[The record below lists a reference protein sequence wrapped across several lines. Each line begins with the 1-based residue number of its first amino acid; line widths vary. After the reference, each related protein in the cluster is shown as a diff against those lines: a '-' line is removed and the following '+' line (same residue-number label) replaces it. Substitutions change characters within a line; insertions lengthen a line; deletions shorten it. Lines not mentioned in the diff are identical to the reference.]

1 MKSTELLELQ
11 ANAEKTDSKNSSTE
25 IIKRERIE
33 GTPFVAIK
41 EENKDWFITLGRY
54 KVMEG
59 FEELEE
65 LTEYIHSQTVEWEF
79 LTNVISV
86 VVHELLQ
93 EEK

>member
-11 ANAEKTDSKNSSTE
+11 ANAEKTNNKNSSTE
-25 IIKRERIE
+25 IIKREHIK

-59 FEELEE
+59 FEGFEE
-65 LTEYIHSQTVEWEF
+65 LTEYVHSQTVEWEF